1 MSEFTVGKLRR
12 HLKGLDDDVK
22 ISFSGGLTF
31 YRLKHWDDNE
41 FVVEFDEPVAYL
53 SESFK
58 REIQMLKS
66 HLYVSVNSMNQTL
79 LKWSVL
85 MFVKITSIRHL
96 R

>member
-58 REIQMLKS
+58 KR
-66 HLYVSVNSMNQTL
+66 NPN
-79 LKWSVL
+79 
-85 MFVKITSIRHL
+85 VKVAFIRVGEFDESNPIEVVGIEV